1 MSIKKTRFHISGMH
15 CVSCAASIEKALK
28 KVPGMK
34 KVAVNYIQE
43 DAQIE
48 FDETQCTPQMICE
61 AVENA
66 GYKAIEL
73 EESEEIQN
81 LEKQKELIQLKRE
94 LFISI
99 VCTVFIVI
107 GTMIPF
113 APDIFRNKWLLWFF
127 ATPIQLWVGLRFY
140 KTAWYAFKQH
150 TANMYTLITL
160 GTSVAYGY
168 SVIVIFFEPLFKKA
182 GIETHLYFDASAVII
197 TLIILGQYLETRA
210 KGAASQAIK
219 KLLNLQPEL
228 ATVLKNQEWIET
240 SIQNIAIGDIILIK
254 PGDKIPVD
262 GEIIQGESLIDQ
274 SMVTGES
281 IPAQKKLG
289 DAVFGATINKTGS
302 FQMKAT
308 KVGSETLLAR
318 IVQLVRQAQQSKP
331 AIARIVDQIATIF
344 VPVVMILAVVTY
356 LIWFNLGP
364 EPQYLFALVAMI
376 SVLIIACPCA
386 LGLATPTSIMVG
398 IERAARESIL
408 IKDVQ
413 TLETGGKVT
422 VVVVDKTGTLTQGT
436 PEVVNLA
443 FVSNLQEQKVKFNLK
458 GENLDELQKY
468 VMGMAQSLEQ
478 LSRHPISQAFVNH
491 FKHDFPSFAVEQF
504 ASIEGFGIKG
514 TIDNRRVIVGSKKL
528 MEKEQ
533 VQRNAQLEEYAL
545 DWSNEAQTISYVAVD
560 GHILALVGVAD
571 VIRKDAHAMINELKK
586 MGINVVMLTGDN
598 KKTAEAIAKKLGI
611 RDYVAEILP
620 DAKKEYI
627 TKLCEANMVAM
638 VGDGINDAPA
648 LAAANVGIA
657 MAGGTDIAIE
667 TAAVILLKDDLLC
680 VPRLI
685 KLSQATIRNIK
696 QNLVWAFGYNIL
708 LVPVA
713 MGILYP
719 FFGILL
725 NPMIAGG
732 AMAFSSLS
740 VVLNALR
747 LVRVKL

>member
-61 AVENA
+61 AVENE
-66 GYKAIEL
+66 GYKAITL
-73 EESEEIQN
+73 EESEEIQK

-436 PEVVNLA
+436 PEVINLA
-443 FVSNLQEQKVKFNLK
+443 FVSNLHEQKVKFNLK
-458 GENLDELQKY
+458 GETVDDIQK
-468 VMGMAQSLEQ
+468 VILGMA
-478 LSRHPISQAFVNH
+478 
-491 FKHDFPSFAVEQF
+491 
-504 ASIEGFGIKG
+504 
-514 TIDNRRVIVGSKKL
+514 
-528 MEKEQ
+528 
-533 VQRNAQLEEYAL
+533 
-545 DWSNEAQTISYVAVD
+545 
-560 GHILALVGVAD
+560 
-571 VIRKDAHAMINELKK
+571 
-586 MGINVVMLTGDN
+586 
-598 KKTAEAIAKKLGI
+598 
-611 RDYVAEILP
+611 
-620 DAKKEYI
+620 
-627 TKLCEANMVAM
+627 
-638 VGDGINDAPA
+638 
-648 LAAANVGIA
+648 
-657 MAGGTDIAIE
+657 
-667 TAAVILLKDDLLC
+667 
-680 VPRLI
+680 
-685 KLSQATIRNIK
+685 
-696 QNLVWAFGYNIL
+696 
-708 LVPVA
+708 
-713 MGILYP
+713 
-719 FFGILL
+719 
-725 NPMIAGG
+725 
-732 AMAFSSLS
+732 
-740 VVLNALR
+740 
-747 LVRVKL
+747 